1 LQRYLVKK
9 SSRFK
14 VQCSHLTAHRLE
26 IPPAPLYQ
34 RGAASWRTGEWRTK
48 GDERG
53 ILKPLPSLLSP
64 TGRGKVRGN
73 NL

>member
-1 LQRYLVKK
+1 M
-9 SSRFK
+9 
-14 VQCSHLTAHRLE
+14 
-26 IPPAPLYQ
+26 
-34 RGAASWRTGEWRTK
+34 GTK